1 MGFMLKLALLGYF
14 VSLADATIENHVF
27 DLPSFTLD
35 LSVKELDTS
44 HRIMQDKLEK
54 KLQEHLIDFYKA
66 KLETSDNDEVT
77 VHNVIITSDYYWTQH
92 TDYHEMNGVHDSQIK
107 VAVASTQTSI
117 NEPLMELYF
126 AEAFQGDYYWHLVH
140 NFLID
145 EILSDVYDVKI
156 MVDTDR
162 YGHYSDIEDDFEKKN
177 VMNGGTIAGLFL
189 LGLFCIALVLLG
201 IYIYSW
207 IQVQRENKSRA
218 SHTDNDSDEEDF
230 EDDDVSTGSW
240 MDLWAKAV
248 TSIPLRDPNLQR
260 KKRPR
265 YHQQPPKFRKT
276 ECKTTLDCITEGEDE
291 DASLASGASGGSK
304 ASILSGR
311 FRSLLRSFSEDE
323 EKSVP
328 SIPEGEVIDCCSMSS
343 SDSSLYTSPSQVSAL
358 TALSSINEE
367 EEGVELKLPDELL
380 SYLPKSFMLSRVEE
394 PKASSPKSKSKSKS
408 KLEPK
413 ESSKGKKKRKKKKTK
428 P

>member
-14 VSLADATIENHVF
+14 VALVDATIENHVF

-35 LSVKELDTS
+35 LSVVELETS
-44 HRIMQDKLEK
+44 HRIMQDKLEA
-54 KLQEHLIDFYKA
+54 KLQEHIFDFYKA

-107 VAVASTQTSI
+107 VAVSSTQTSI

-162 YGHYSDIEDDFEKKN
+162 YGHYSDIEDDFENEK
-177 VMNGGTIAGLFL
+177 VMNSGTIAGLFFA
-189 LGLFCIALVLLG
+189 GLFCISLVLLG

-207 IQVQRENKSRA
+207 IQVERENKSRA
-218 SHTDNDSDEEDF
+218 SNTDNDSDEEDF

-248 TSIPLRDPNLQR
+248 TSIPLRDPNLKR

-265 YHQQPPKFRKT
+265 YHQQPPRFRKT

-291 DASLASGASGGSK
+291 DASLASGGSK

-343 SDSSLYTSPSQVSAL
+343 SDSSLYTSSSRSQVSAL
-358 TALSSINEE
+358 TALSSINE

-394 PKASSPKSKSKSKS
+394 PKAFSPKSKSKS
-408 KLEPK
+408 EPK
-413 ESSKGKKKRKKKKTK
+413 ESSKRKKKRKKKKTM